1 MTGCRFIYLL
11 TKLFNQSIQAMK
23 IQKISLSFSQLSD
36 PVFLEEAKHIYSK
49 MNGNV
54 YFPDPAPKMEDV
66 DAAITAYGTALT
78 AAKELGKDNVAEK
91 NKARKALTVLLQDL
105 GRFAMFIAKG
115 DVTMLISSGYRLTK
129 MPQPVH
135 LEIPGAVSIS
145 NGPVPGSMEV
155 KVKAVKGAQSYIH
168 QITDAMPTDATV
180 WVSVTTGR
188 SRYVHTSLT
197 RGKEYWVRAGATGSN
212 EQLTYGPV
220 TSQFAQ

>member
-1 MTGCRFIYLL
+1 
-11 TKLFNQSIQAMK
+11 MK
-23 IQKISLSFSQLSD
+23 TQKISLGFSPLSD
-36 PVFLEEAKHIYSK
+36 ADFFEEAKHIFSK
-49 MNGNV
+49 MTGNTN
-54 YFPDPAPKMEDV
+54 FPDPTPKLLEV

-91 NKARKALTVLLQDL
+91 NKARLALTVLLQDL
-105 GRFAMFIAKG
+105 GRYAMFVAKG
-115 DVTMLISSGYRLTK
+115 DVTMLISSGYRLNK

-135 LEIPGAVSIS
+135 LDIPGNVSIS

-168 QITDAMPTDATV
+168 QITDAPPTDNTV

-212 EQLTYGPV
+212 EQLTYGPAS
-220 TSQFAQ
+220 SQFAQ

>member
-1 MTGCRFIYLL
+1 
-11 TKLFNQSIQAMK
+11 MK
-23 IQKISLSFSQLSD
+23 TQRISLGFSPLSYAD
-36 PVFLEEAKHIYSK
+36 FLEEAKHIHSK
-49 MNGNV
+49 MNGNA
-54 YFPDPAPKMEDV
+54 YFPDPTPKLSDV

-91 NKARKALTVLLQDL
+91 NKARLALTALLQDL
-105 GRFAMFIAKG
+105 GRYAMFVAKG
-115 DVTMLISSGYRLTK
+115 DVTMLISSGYRLNK

-135 LEIPGAVSIS
+135 LEVPGTVSIS
-145 NGPVPGSMEV
+145 NGPVPGSMTV

-168 QITDAMPTDATV
+168 QITDAPPTGNTV
-180 WVSVTTGR
+180 WVSATTGR